1 MKGRRDNY
9 RVNGMMIL
17 TVVIV
22 FAVLAAVILGFEML
36 QKRQEK
42 KISSAKNIAQNET
55 TMEIYNETTGEQES
69 TADEAV
75 MAAPEGTDGEII
87 VHSQDDGY
95 QIEETMVDEVA
106 DSVAESVEIVYL
118 IKGDNKGSNKYA
130 RVDRLSYTDSVKYT
144 EEQLACLDTY
154 GLRITRNE
162 IYARHGRMFNDQ
174 ELQEYFTGQDW
185 YIPRSSSGAFDES
198 CLNEVE
204 KYNAALIQSYEL
216 KQWD

>member
-17 TVVIV
+17 MVVIV

-87 VHSQDDGY
+87 VHSQDGGY

-185 YIPRSSSGAFDES
+185 YIPRSSSGDFDES